1 MSIELRKQFETE
13 LNNYLKENLTCYKN
27 IKVLKNKINV
37 NGVGVVDAQGELSW
51 GYLNN
56 ANGYFLSLSVDSIEL
71 NDFFNEITPPYKTNL
86 MTNKTFYMN
95 TLMEKFKLFATRI
108 GGTVDLP
115 VSEKERSKTCE
126 WIYTKIK
133 DIYLPRVINLIELKP
148 KTIDD
153 VIDNPGYYA
162 YPFLT
167 ILYVIKKNNIPLDSL
182 NMESIL
188 SKKIVG
194 NKSFDKNL
202 LDTYL

>member
-13 LNNYLKENLTCYKN
+13 LNNYLKENLTFSKN
-27 IKVLKNKINV
+27 INILKNKINI
-37 NGVGVVDAQGELSW
+37 NNKGVINACGELSW

-56 ANGYFLSLSVDSIEL
+56 AKGYFLSLSVDSIEL
-71 NDFFNEITPPYKTNL
+71 NKFFNEITPPYKTNL
-86 MTNKTFYMN
+86 LTNNVFYMN
-95 TLMEKFKLFATRI
+95 TLMEKFKSFATKI

-115 VSEKERSKTCE
+115 RSEKERSETCE
-126 WIYTKIK
+126 WIYTKIN

-148 KTIDD
+148 KAIDD
-153 VIDNPGYYA
+153 VVVNPSYYA

-167 ILYVIKKNNIPLDSL
+167 ILYIIKKNSIPLDSL

-188 SKKIVG
+188 SKKVVG
-194 NKSFDKNL
+194 SKSFDKNL